1 MQFVCNPNQW
11 DVNTLMKWLCF
22 YLWAEYI
29 KYQVSVFLD
38 SYIYTFEK
46 NIFFSKLLM
55 EKNAKEASLEA
66 AQHTMYRVVWQEQG
80 SLPLPAAL
88 SIPCAS
94 SPTPA
99 EHPLCCALQPH
110 RAALLFTSIPVSPV
124 CALRIIR
131 LLGHVNEHWF
141 FFPVHGILNW
151 FLFGNRQCPSYV
163 TYFLQA
169 ALVGWDV
176 PLHLSKM
183 GYIRL

>member
-1 MQFVCNPNQW
+1 MGR
-11 DVNTLMKWLCF
+11 
-22 YLWAEYI
+22 
-29 KYQVSVFLD
+29 
-38 SYIYTFEK
+38 IYKVPSKRIFRFIHIHMLK

-55 EKNAKEASLEA
+55 EKNAKETSLEA
-66 AQHTMYRVVWQEQG
+66 AQHTVYRMAWQEQG

-88 SIPCAS
+88 STPCAS

-99 EHPLCCALQPH
+99 EHPLCCALPTAQSCAPVH
-110 RAALLFTSIPVSPV
+110 INTRQSCLCSAYHPLAGPCQWALI
-124 CALRIIR
+124 
-131 LLGHVNEHWF
+131 F

-151 FLFGNRQCPSYV
+151 FLFGNWQCPSYV

>member
-88 SIPCAS
+88 STPCAS

-141 FFPVHGILNW
+141 FFSCTWHSKLISIWQLAVSKLRDL
-151 FLFGNRQCPSYV
+151 FLTGSISGMGCSTPS
-163 TYFLQA
+163 
-169 ALVGWDV
+169 
-176 PLHLSKM
+176 
-183 GYIRL
+183 

>member
-55 EKNAKEASLEA
+55 EKNAKETSLEA

-88 SIPCAS
+88 STPCAS

-99 EHPLCCALQPH
+99 EHPLCCALPTAQ
-110 RAALLFTSIPVSPV
+110 S
-124 CALRIIR
+124 CA
-131 LLGHVNEHWF
+131 
-141 FFPVHGILNW
+141 PVHINTRQSCLCSAYHPLAGPCQWALIFFSCTWHSKLISIW
-151 FLFGNRQCPSYV
+151 QLAVSKLRDLFLTGSISGMGCSTPS
-163 TYFLQA
+163 
-169 ALVGWDV
+169 
-176 PLHLSKM
+176 
-183 GYIRL
+183 

>member
-55 EKNAKEASLEA
+55 EKNAKETSLEA

-88 SIPCAS
+88 STPCAS

-99 EHPLCCALQPH
+99 EHPLCCALPTAQSCAPVH
-110 RAALLFTSIPVSPV
+110 INTRQSCLCSAYHPLAGPCQWALI
-124 CALRIIR
+124 
-131 LLGHVNEHWF
+131 

-151 FLFGNRQCPSYV
+151 FLFGNWQCPSYV